1 MSVRAWSPWGLL
13 PEYPRS
19 LLIWGGVAHQPVA
32 VVVAIPAQRRQ
43 HRGAGE
49 GAELIRVDGGQ
60 AALHFVNHA
69 DVRIANALTY
79 FGDSACRKRDFA
91 DVFRLGIW
99 PLQSFDDLA
108 QGRRV
113 PLLMK
118 FYLDARLRLR
128 DRIMQESAGQPARAS
143 MN

>member
-1 MSVRAWSPWGLL
+1 LPTSQWRLSSQYRPSAVSIEARSAGESIILL
-13 PEYPRS
+13 PFQFS
-19 LLIWGGVAHQPVA
+19 HC
-32 VVVAIPAQRRQ
+32 QRLSQ
-43 HRGAGE
+43 SA

>member
-1 MSVRAWSPWGLL
+1 
-13 PEYPRS
+13 
-19 LLIWGGVAHQPVA
+19 
-32 VVVAIPAQRRQ
+32 
-43 HRGAGE
+43 
-49 GAELIRVDGGQ
+49 
-60 AALHFVNHA
+60 
-69 DVRIANALTY
+69 
-79 FGDSACRKRDFA
+79 
-91 DVFRLGIW
+91 VFRLGIW
-99 PLQSFDDLA
+99 PRQSFDDLA